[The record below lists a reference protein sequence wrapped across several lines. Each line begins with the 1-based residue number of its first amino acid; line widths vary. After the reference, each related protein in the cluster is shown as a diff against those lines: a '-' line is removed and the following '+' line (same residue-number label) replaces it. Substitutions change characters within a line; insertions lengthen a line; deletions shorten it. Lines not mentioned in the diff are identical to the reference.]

1 MTVFITILLAGTIA
15 VAGFALVFYLSFLLV
30 ARIAGILFP
39 VESEET
45 RESKRI
51 DAYFRKVY
59 QSDMS
64 KSECDALNSERW
76 ID

>member
-1 MTVFITILLAGTIA
+1 MTVFITILLAGTVA
-15 VAGFALVFYLSFLLV
+15 VAGFALVCYLSFLLV

-51 DAYFRKVY
+51 DAYFRQVY

-64 KSECDALNSERW
+64 KSECDALNAERW